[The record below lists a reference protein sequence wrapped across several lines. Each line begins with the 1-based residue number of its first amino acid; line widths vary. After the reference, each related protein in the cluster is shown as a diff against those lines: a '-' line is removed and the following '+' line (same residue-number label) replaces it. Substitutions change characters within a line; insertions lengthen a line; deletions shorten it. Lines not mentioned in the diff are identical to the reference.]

1 MTQTSVD
8 RDLDKQPK
16 PDQKLPPAGP
26 HANPEQTDKDKTPGS
41 GVLPDPDA
49 PDVEGPTG

>member
-1 MTQTSVD
+1 MSRNPNNRDID
-8 RDLDKQPK
+8 RQPK
-16 PDQKLPPAGP
+16 PEQDMPPAGP
-26 HANPEQTDKDKTPGS
+26 HGKPEQTDRDKTPGS